1 MRYAGSW
8 GFGIRLTDIDC
19 YFSLERKVTKSS
31 RLNRLGYS
39 GQRLRCRLRN
49 SLRSDSAGSCRSV
62 FALRLTPIRLG
73 LSKKATLSLGMAD
86 TDRSSA
92 APCGV
97 RGQATRARINPFPHL
112 MRDRKEAGGI
122 GHPQR
127 AVRLYFRPK
136 LVSVKRSDRSERPER
151 LLFERSEFQTRQR
164 TEGTE

>member
-49 SLRSDSAGSCRSV
+49 SLRSDSAGSGRSV

-73 LSKKATLSLGMAD
+73 LSKKATLSLRMAD
-86 TDRSSA
+86 TDSSF
-92 APCGV
+92 CGPV
-97 RGQATRARINPFPHL
+97 SSTGTSLFPHL
-112 MRDRKEAGGI
+112 MRNRKEADSI

-136 LVSVKRSDRSERPER
+136 LVSVKRRDRSERPER
-151 LLFERSEFQTRQR
+151 LLSERSEFQTRQR
-164 TEGTE
+164 TKGTE

>member
-31 RLNRLGYS
+31 RLNRLGYF

-49 SLRSDSAGSCRSV
+49 SLRSDSADSDAPPLPC
-62 FALRLTPIRLG
+62 LTPLRLG
-73 LSKKATLSLGMAD
+73 LLESCAFRDGRCRLFF
-86 TDRSSA
+86 A
-92 APCGV
+92 ALCGA
-97 RGQATRARINPFPHL
+97 RGQARSRTL
-112 MRDRKEAGGI
+112 MRDHKEAGGI
-122 GHPQR
+122 GHLQR
-127 AVRLYFRPK
+127 VVRLYFRPK
-136 LVSVKRSDRSERPER
+136 LVSVKRSDRSDRPEC

>member
-1 MRYAGSW
+1 M
-8 GFGIRLTDIDC
+8 FELVIC

-86 TDRSSA
+86 TDRSSEA
-92 APCGV
+92 LCQA
-97 RGQATRARINPFPHL
+97 RGQDIRARTTPFPHL
-112 MRDRKEAGGI
+112 MRDRKETSSI
-122 GHPQR
+122 GHPQG

-136 LVSVKRSDRSERPER
+136 LVSVKRRDRSER

-164 TEGTE
+164 TKGTE